1 LVDAADK
8 VCKMADEKEAPAKPK
23 TDMKK
28 IMVMLFLAINVSTVG
43 GGAYLVYA
51 ATLGFKSPKVTE
63 DELNKEML
71 EFRKTLE
78 EPSIYYTMDAFNT
91 NLDGLPRR
99 FIRVEVSVEMYDKE
113 GFEELVTLGGH
124 ARDSI
129 MRILNGKRFDQ
140 IETVQGKLQ
149 LKNDI
154 ISYLNDALKRG
165 VVKNVYF
172 TKFQVQ

>member
-1 LVDAADK
+1 MAEEAA
-8 VCKMADEKEAPAKPK
+8 APEKPK
-23 TDMKK
+23 FDIKK
-28 IMVMLFLAINVSTVG
+28 LMVIGFLVLNVSTVG

-63 DELNKEML
+63 DELNKEMI
-71 EFRKTLE
+71 EFKKTLE
-78 EPSIYYTMDAFNT
+78 EPAIYYTMDAFNT

-99 FIRVEVSVEMYDKE
+99 FIRVEVAVEMYDKE
-113 GFEELVTLGGH
+113 GFEELVTLGGG

-129 MRILNGKRFDQ
+129 MRILNGKHFDQ
-140 IETVQGKLQ
+140 VETVQGKLQ

-154 ISYLNDALKRG
+154 ISYLNASMKRG
-165 VVKNVYF
+165 VVKDVYF

>member
-1 LVDAADK
+1 
-8 VCKMADEKEAPAKPK
+8 MAEEKEGAAPAKPK
-23 TDMKK
+23 MDMKK
-28 IMVMLFLAINVSTVG
+28 ILVILFLVANVSTVG

-63 DELNKEML
+63 EELSKEMND
-71 EFRKTLE
+71 FRKTLE
-78 EPSIYYTMDAFNT
+78 EPAIYYTMDAFNT
-91 NLDGLPRR
+91 NLEGLPRR

-113 GFEELVTLGGH
+113 GFEELVGLGGH

-129 MRILNGKRFDQ
+129 MRILNGKKFEQ

-154 ISYLNDALKRG
+154 VSYLNDALKEG

>member
-1 LVDAADK
+1 
-8 VCKMADEKEAPAKPK
+8 MAEAEEKPK
-23 TDMKK
+23 PKVDMKK
-28 IMVMLFLAINVSTVG
+28 ILAMIFVVANTFTVG
-43 GGAYLVYA
+43 GGAYMVYA
-51 ATLGFKSPKVTE
+51 STLGFKSPKLNE
-63 DELNKEML
+63 DELNKEMVD
-71 EFRKTLE
+71 FRKTLE
-78 EPSIYYTMDAFNT
+78 EPTIYYTMDPFNT
-91 NLDGLPRR
+91 NLEGLPRR

-129 MRILNGKRFDQ
+129 MRILNSKHFDQ
-140 IETVQGKLQ
+140 VETVQGKLH

-154 ISYLNDALKRG
+154 IAYLNDALKRG

>member
-1 LVDAADK
+1 MDAKKLMALAFVLVN
-8 VCKMADEKEAPAKPK
+8 
-23 TDMKK
+23 T
-28 IMVMLFLAINVSTVG
+28 ITVG
-43 GGAYLVYA
+43 GGAYMVYA
-51 ATLGFKSPKVTE
+51 ATLGFKAPTLTE
-63 DELNKEML
+63 DELNKEMV

-78 EPSIYYTMDAFNT
+78 EPAIFYTMDPFNT
-91 NLDGLPRR
+91 NLEGLPRR
-99 FIRVEVSVEMYDKE
+99 FIRIEVSVEMYNKE

-129 MRILNGKRFDQ
+129 MRILNAKHFEDV
-140 IETVQGKLQ
+140 ESVQGKLH

-154 ISYLNDALKRG
+154 IAYLNDVLKVG